1 MKLLKVYR
9 EAIIFRGHI
18 FVAFKVANF
27 AKNTGKV
34 RPDDDVSFRLK
45 RLREQYF
52 QVS

>member
-34 RPDDDVSFRLK
+34 RPDDVSFRLK